1 MKVVEEGVVEGKG
14 MVMALLFAAFDE
26 AVDDGAAVAETVG
39 ALDVCADPLG
49 RGFRV
54 PVFRLRVDDVEDLF
68 AFRAHATRYL
78 RRHYQQF
85 RGRLCT

>member
-1 MKVVEEGVVEGKG
+1 MKVVEEGVVEGKR

-54 PVFRLRVDDVEDLF
+54 PVFRLRVDDIEGAEVLVKEFSKKVKCFSL
-68 AFRAHATRYL
+68 H
-78 RRHYQQF
+78 
-85 RGRLCT
+85 